1 VDSCLI
7 ICAPKLTEG
16 IEFARPLSRTDF
28 FHESLKAPQLG
39 IELLHPTVA
48 SAPSFPVW
56 LQREGNV
63 EQALVPDKR
72 LQNVFQS
79 PSLNQGLLF
88 LANSA
93 QSDVRLSF
101 EGARYHYSGVDA
113 ADFGQGSPLSFRPQG
128 GALKLRFLRESRS
141 PGEDLTH
148 WQIGVGK
155 PDRPPD
161 AWMNPLLV
169 RINLAGN
176 GCEPPPA
183 GALPSDTRFAF
194 AQLMEQFDVLG
205 LIPGFEG
212 DDDARCRAWRLLLGE
227 VGRRSPSAVE
237 RLILGAASTSRRD
250 DYDVAWAF
258 CALDALGGRFLVD
271 GHGRSDPSQRGVSYL
286 WYPHSRS
293 TANTL
298 WFAKQVVQ
306 RWNDGAPMVPTSM
319 ARERMKSNAPG
330 TQFKVSNKPLP
341 QARLVEGQAVL
352 SFSQRL
358 FAVAPQRFSPESL
371 QETIHSLPN
380 YLRSCADWQPDE
392 SAKRTLQFFQELLS
406 DLADCGVPFNLRLHR
421 RWFRLSGRDRLATDV
436 PGLLNDLAQEL
447 VVPRSQVLFS
457 LPQPTSDS
465 LRAFVDLI
473 AAVPGGARALIWA
486 LLRERGDAL
495 EERTLPLTMGWWN
508 SWHTSLFD
516 DPVEVRLRFRKTQF
530 ELGLA
535 VLGKGQLGGAPDA
548 KVDDETP
555 VRFSVPL

>member
-7 ICAPKLTEG
+7 VCAPKLIEG

-28 FHESLKAPQLG
+28 FHESLNAPQLG

-48 SAPSFPVW
+48 SAASFPVW
-56 LQREGNV
+56 LQHEGQRA
-63 EQALVPDKR
+63 QALVPDKR

-88 LANSA
+88 LSTPT

-101 EGARYHYSGVDA
+101 EGARYHYSGTEA
-113 ADFGQGSPLSFRPQG
+113 SEFGQGSPLAFRRSG
-128 GALKLRFLRESRS
+128 GALKHRFLRESRS
-141 PGEDLTH
+141 AGEELTH

-155 PDRPPD
+155 PGRPPD
-161 AWMNPLLV
+161 AWMNPLIV

-194 AQLMEQFDVLG
+194 AQLMEQFDLLA
-205 LIPGFEG
+205 LIPGFEV
-212 DDDARCRAWRLLLGE
+212 DDDVRCRAWRLLLQG
-227 VGRRSPSAVE
+227 VGRRAPSAIE
-237 RLILGAASTSRRD
+237 RLIVGAASPARTD
-250 DYDVAWAF
+250 DHDVAWAF

-271 GHGRSDPSQRGVSYL
+271 GHGRTEVTQRGVSYV
-286 WYPHSRS
+286 WFPHSRS

-298 WFAKQVVQ
+298 WFAQQVVR
-306 RWNDGAPMVPTSM
+306 RWNEGSALVPGFKKDPAILDVS
-319 ARERMKSNAPG
+319 A
-330 TQFKVSNKPLP
+330 TQFKLAHKALP
-341 QARLVEGQAVL
+341 QARMVAAQSVL

-371 QETIHSLPN
+371 QQTIHSLPN

-392 SAKRTLQFFQELLS
+392 SAKKTLNFFQSLLT
-406 DLADCGVPFNLRLHR
+406 DLAECGVPFNPRLHR
-421 RWFRLSGRDRLATDV
+421 RWFRLSGSNQLATDV
-436 PGLLNDLAQEL
+436 PGLLADLAQEL
-447 VVPRSQVLFS
+447 VVPRSPVLFS
-457 LPQPTSDS
+457 LPQPTQNSV
-465 LRAFVDLI
+465 RTFVDLI

-486 LLRERGDAL
+486 LLRERGEAL

-508 SWHTSLFD
+508 AWHTSLFD
-516 DPVEVRLRFRKTQF
+516 DPADVRLRFRKTQF

-535 VLGKGQLGGAPDA
+535 VLGKGQLGGAPDTA
-548 KVDDETP
+548 VEEETP
-555 VRFSVPL
+555 VRFSVLL